1 MNGMNLFIKPGFK
14 IEKKKKLENQT
25 ESTYYEVSSPEFGT
39 FQVSSLKE
47 LTKEK
52 YDDLKK
58 VLK

>member
-1 MNGMNLFIKPGFK
+1 MEGIDLFIKPGFK

-25 ESTYYEVSSPEFGT
+25 EITYYEVSSPEFIT
-39 FQVSSLKE
+39 IEVSSLRE

-52 YDDLKK
+52 YEGLKK